1 MSKSRDR
8 LWEISDLL
16 VDVSKEISA
25 LVSGA
30 DTRPDQIRLWSEK
43 AAELKHYASELVCI
57 SGAVRKQDEKM
68 AVMQGRLNHISP
80 GPCKNGMINTEEE
93 NANRDDV
100 IPAGMGAE
108 SITDD
113 LLEDWERTSMIQD
126 RFEAIENL
134 ILGNKRRIDS
144 MGVRNDRIEKMLYSG
159 IAIDFTALEID
170 SMTEAGID
178 KALQDDGVDPVS
190 LVERVEKKIRKRTF

>member
-1 MSKSRDR
+1 MSTSRQR

-16 VDVSKEISA
+16 VDVSKAIDT
-25 LVSGA
+25 LVSG
-30 DTRPDQIRLWSEK
+30 DPYVDLRIWSEK

-57 SGAVRKQDEKM
+57 SGSIRQQDEKM

-80 GPCKNGMINTEEE
+80 GPCKNGMINTEAE

-100 IPAGMGAE
+100 QATARDEMPETMEELADAE
-108 SITDD
+108 
-113 LLEDWERTSMIQD
+113 E
-126 RFEAIENL
+126 IEHM
-134 ILGNKRRIDS
+134 RES
-144 MGVRNDRIEKMLYSG
+144 E
-159 IAIDFTALEID
+159 
-170 SMTEAGID
+170 ID